1 MFVPNI
7 SDVTLA
13 PVDPALLLCWEE
25 TVRQGLDCSLLR
37 KHSKGKVITTSRAS
51 RPEAKAPTTAL
62 FITVEKKMVQKME
75 KKKQED
81 TGGPP
86 ILHHPHPLSL

>member
-51 RPEAKAPTTAL
+51 RPEAKAPTTA
-62 FITVEKKMVQKME
+62 FFYYDREENGAKVGEEKS
-75 KKKQED
+75 KKTLEA
-81 TGGPP
+81 
-86 ILHHPHPLSL
+86 LLSFHQRLVG